1 MEKIKAD
8 LFIKQFSSFSL
19 LPGVVKKVMLKPYSV
34 YLDGG
39 SGQFESSRYSFLA
52 ADPFLIFKCWGNRIS
67 ITDSAG
73 ERLFSANP
81 FKYINDLVNS
91 YF

>member
-1 MEKIKAD
+1 MKKIKAD
-8 LFIKQFSSFSL
+8 LYIKQFSSYTLF
-19 LPGVVKKVMLKPYSV
+19 PDVVKRVIRKPYSV

-67 ITDSAG
+67 ITDSDG
-73 ERLFSANP
+73 ERSLVEDP
-81 FKYINDLVNS
+81 F
-91 YF
+91 